1 MKNCNALDVFQSYCL
16 IRTFFY
22 DHDVGVPLRTGR
34 VAGANVAA
42 GEKIS
47 TTFMF
52 NCRVFFEWLH
62 KLMVIFIKGS
72 FSTG

>member
-1 MKNCNALDVFQSYCL
+1 MKNCDALDVFQSYCL

-34 VAGANVAA
+34 VAGANVAGANVASANVAA

-52 NCRVFFEWLH
+52 NCRVLF
-62 KLMVIFIKGS
+62 
-72 FSTG
+72 